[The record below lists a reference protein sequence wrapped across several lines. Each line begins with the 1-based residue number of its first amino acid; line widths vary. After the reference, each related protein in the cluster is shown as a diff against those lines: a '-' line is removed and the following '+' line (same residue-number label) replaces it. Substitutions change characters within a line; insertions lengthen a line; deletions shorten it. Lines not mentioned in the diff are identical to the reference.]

1 MLLLMRSNRL
11 TLSVRWNAVLTFPM
25 MEATMV
31 GASKSGRT
39 IDVVVLAAA
48 RLAVKRPKYFAAILP
63 LCSMPVIEIR
73 DLTKKKKSQAE
84 KGFPPVSNQI

>member
-1 MLLLMRSNRL
+1 MLLLMRPNRL
-11 TLSVRWNAVLTFPM
+11 TLLSVRRNAVRTFPM

-63 LCSMPVIEIR
+63 VCSMPAIEIR
-73 DLTKKKKSQAE
+73 
-84 KGFPPVSNQI
+84 I

>member
-1 MLLLMRSNRL
+1 MLLLMRPNRL
-11 TLSVRWNAVLTFPM
+11 TSLSVRRNAVLTFPM

-63 LCSMPVIEIR
+63 VCSMPAIEIR
-73 DLTKKKKSQAE
+73 
-84 KGFPPVSNQI
+84 I

>member
-1 MLLLMRSNRL
+1 
-11 TLSVRWNAVLTFPM
+11 
-25 MEATMV
+25 MV

-63 LCSMPVIEIR
+63 LGFDTKR
-73 DLTKKKKSQAE
+73 KKQQKKKKKKKKKKKRQAE
-84 KGFPPVSNQI
+84 KGFPPVSNQIRMDRYFILI

>member
-1 MLLLMRSNRL
+1 MLLLMRPNRL
-11 TLSVRWNAVLTFPM
+11 TLLSVRRNAVLTFPM
-25 MEATMV
+25 TEATMV

-63 LCSMPVIEIR
+63 VCSMPAIEIR
-73 DLTKKKKSQAE
+73 
-84 KGFPPVSNQI
+84 I

>member
-1 MLLLMRSNRL
+1 
-11 TLSVRWNAVLTFPM
+11 

-48 RLAVKRPKYFAAILP
+48 RLAVKRLKYFAAILSVC
-63 LCSMPVIEIR
+63 LMPVVEIR
-73 DLTKKKKSQAE
+73 IEKNKSRL
-84 KGFPPVSNQI
+84 KRGFPAGWSVT

>member
-1 MLLLMRSNRL
+1 MLLLMRPNRL
-11 TLSVRWNAVLTFPM
+11 TLLSVRRNAVLTFPM

-63 LCSMPVIEIR
+63 VCSMPAIEIR
-73 DLTKKKKSQAE
+73 
-84 KGFPPVSNQI
+84 I

>member
-1 MLLLMRSNRL
+1 
-11 TLSVRWNAVLTFPM
+11 
-25 MEATMV
+25 MV

-63 LCSMPVIEIR
+63 LGFDTKR
-73 DLTKKKKSQAE
+73 KKQQKKKKKRQAE
-84 KGFPPVSNQI
+84 KGFPPVSNQIRMDRYFILI

>member
-1 MLLLMRSNRL
+1 MLLLMRPNRL
-11 TLSVRWNAVLTFPM
+11 TSLSVRRNAVLTFPM
-25 MEATMV
+25 TEATMV

-63 LCSMPVIEIR
+63 VCSMPAIEIR
-73 DLTKKKKSQAE
+73 
-84 KGFPPVSNQI
+84 I

>member
-1 MLLLMRSNRL
+1 MLLLMRPNRL
-11 TLSVRWNAVLTFPM
+11 TLLSVRRNAVRTFPM

-63 LCSMPVIEIR
+63 LGFDTKR
-73 DLTKKKKSQAE
+73 KKQQKKKKKAP
-84 KGFPPVSNQI
+84 G

>member
-1 MLLLMRSNRL
+1 
-11 TLSVRWNAVLTFPM
+11 M

-63 LCSMPVIEIR
+63 VCSMPAIEIR
-73 DLTKKKKSQAE
+73 
-84 KGFPPVSNQI
+84 I

>member
-1 MLLLMRSNRL
+1 
-11 TLSVRWNAVLTFPM
+11 
-25 MEATMV
+25 MV

-63 LCSMPVIEIR
+63 LGFDTKR
-73 DLTKKKKSQAE
+73 KKQQKKKKKSARL
-84 KGFPPVSNQI
+84 KRDFPQCLTRFEWIDILY